1 MSFLTVVPDIV
12 TGAAADVAGIESA
25 IRSANRAAAASTTE
39 VVAAAGDEVSR
50 AIADLFSGHALDY
63 QVLSARATTFQ
74 SELARALNAA
84 AGQYA
89 AAEAAAASD
98 MSAQSIEQ
106 GLLDI
111 INLPTNALVGRPL
124 IGDGASGT
132 TNAQGI
138 GTAGGGGGLLFGN
151 GGRGGD
157 SIAVGVVGGAGGPA
171 GLLGTGGTGGMGGFG
186 AAGGT
191 GGTGGWLYG
200 NGGMGGIGGPFSVGG
215 AGGSALL
222 FGGGGAGG
230 LGGALG
236 GAGGVGGRGG
246 WLIGDGGAGGTGG
259 VSGGPGGVAGG
270 PGGAGGAATVGAP
283 GATGATGGAPAVPVL
298 VDQQLH
304 RPYVNVSIGGGPMS
318 QVVLDTG
325 SVGLIV
331 PPQAVN
337 FASLGPVTHA
347 GYSITYGDIANQ
359 ITETYDTYATTVN
372 FGNGIITAPTNIGV
386 ITSVAQT
393 VNGVTTILPTSA
405 GVPVLGIGA
414 NQLGGSP
421 IAGPV
426 QALPGTLNQ
435 GILINEPAGS
445 VQFGANPGTAF
456 AVSNGAPVT
465 NLLVSVNGG
474 APLPV
479 FSAYVDTGGLS
490 GLLPFYLGTG
500 AVNGLVPAGTH
511 LTVYNDGGVLLYQ
524 QTVGAGS
531 DAPRVGFLSMN
542 TGNTPFELMPI
553 YFSYST
559 PAGTIFYNR

>member
-25 IRSANRAAAASTTE
+25 VRSANRAAAASTTG
-39 VVAAAGDEVSR
+39 VLAAAGDEVSR

-63 QVLSARATTFQ
+63 QMLSVRAAAFQ
-74 SELARALNAA
+74 TELARALNAA
-84 AGQYA
+84 ATQYA
-89 AAEAAAASD
+89 AAEAAAAAD
-98 MSAQSIEQ
+98 LSAQSIEQ
-106 GLLDI
+106 GLLDVV
-111 INLPTNALVGRPL
+111 NLPTNLLLGRPL

-132 TNAQGI
+132 TNAQGV
-138 GTAGGGGGLLFGN
+138 GTPGGGGGLLFGN

-186 AAGGT
+186 APGGA

-200 NGGMGGIGGPFSVGG
+200 NGGAGGIGGPFSVGG
-215 AGGSALL
+215 TGGSALL
-222 FGGGGAGG
+222 FGAGGTGG
-230 LGGALG
+230 LGGVLG

-246 WLIGDGGAGGTGG
+246 WLIGDGGAGGPGG

-270 PGGAGGAATVGAP
+270 PGGAGGAATLGSPGAP
-283 GATGATGGAPAVPVL
+283 GATGGAPAIPVL
-298 VDQQLH
+298 VDHQMH
-304 RPYVNVSIGGGPMS
+304 RPYVNVSIGGGPIS

-331 PPQAVN
+331 PPQDVN
-337 FASLGPVTHA
+337 FASLGPVTHS
-347 GYSITYGDIANQ
+347 GYSITYGDLANQ

-386 ITSVAQT
+386 ITSVVQT

-414 NQLGGSP
+414 TQLGGSP

-426 QALPGTLNQ
+426 QALPGTLSQ
-435 GILINEPAGS
+435 GILINEPAGL

-456 AVSNGAPVT
+456 AVSNGAPIT

-474 APLPV
+474 IPLPV
-479 FSAYVDTGGLS
+479 FGAIVDTGGLS

-500 AVNGLVPAGTH
+500 AVDGLVPAGTH
-511 LTVYNDGGVLLYQ
+511 LTFYTDGGVPLYQ

-559 PAGTIFYNR
+559 PSGTIFYNR

>member
-12 TGAAADVAGIESA
+12 TGAAADVAGIESVL
-25 IRSANRAAAASTTE
+25 RRANQAAAASTTE
-39 VVAAAGDEVSR
+39 VLSAAGDEVSR
-50 AIADLFSGHALDY
+50 AIAQMFSGHAQEY
-63 QVLSARATTFQ
+63 QALSMRATAFQ
-74 SELARALNAA
+74 SELARTLSAA
-84 AGQYA
+84 ASRYV
-89 AAEAAAASD
+89 AAEAAAAAD

-106 GLLDI
+106 GLLDV
-111 INLPTNALVGRPL
+111 INLPTNALLGRPL

-132 TNAQGI
+132 TNAQGV
-138 GTAGGGGGLLFGN
+138 GTPGGGGGLLIGN

-157 SIAVGVVGGAGGPA
+157 SIAAGVVGGAGGPA

-186 AAGGT
+186 AAGGV

-200 NGGMGGIGGPFSVGG
+200 NGGIGGIGGPYSTGG
-215 AGGSALL
+215 TGGSALL
-222 FGGGGAGG
+222 FGAGGTGG

-236 GAGGVGGRGG
+236 GAGGMGGRGG
-246 WLIGDGGAGGTGG
+246 WLIGDGGTGGTGG
-259 VSGGPGGVAGG
+259 VSGGPGGAAAG
-270 PGGAGGAATVGAP
+270 PGGAGGAASLGAP
-283 GATGATGGAPAVPVL
+283 GATGATGGPPAIAVV

-304 RPYVNVSIGGGPMS
+304 RPYVNVSIGGGPIS

-331 PPQAVN
+331 PPQDVN
-337 FASLGPVTHA
+337 FALLGPVTHA
-347 GYSITYGDIANQ
+347 GYSITYGDFANQ

-372 FGNGIITAPTNIGV
+372 FGNGIITAPTTIGV

-393 VNGVTTILPTSA
+393 VNGVTTFLPTSA

-414 NQLGGSP
+414 TQLGGSP
-421 IAGPV
+421 IAGPI

-435 GILINEPAGS
+435 GILINEPAGL

-456 AVSNGAPVT
+456 ALSNGAPIT

-479 FSAYVDTGGLS
+479 FGALVDTGGLS

-511 LTVYNDGGVLLYQ
+511 LTFYNDGGVLLYQ
-524 QTVGAGS
+524 QTVGTGS
-531 DAPRVGFLSMN
+531 DAPRVGFLSLN

>member
-1 MSFLTVVPDIV
+1 MSFLTVGPQLV
-12 TGAAADVAGIESA
+12 TKAAADVAGIEILLRQASQ
-25 IRSANRAAAASTTE
+25 AAAASTTG
-39 VVAAAGDEVSR
+39 VLAPAGDEVSA
-50 AIADLFSGHALDY
+50 AIADLFSRYAREYQAL
-63 QVLSARATTFQ
+63 STRAAGFQ
-74 SELARALNAA
+74 SELARALSAA
-84 AGQYA
+84 AAEYA
-89 AAEAAAASD
+89 AADAAAASD
-98 MSAQSIEQ
+98 LSVQTIEQ
-106 GLLDI
+106 GVLEI
-111 INLPTNALVGRPL
+111 INLPTNLVLGRPL
-124 IGDGASGT
+124 MGDGASGT

-138 GTAGGGGGLLFGN
+138 GTPGGGGGLLIGN

-186 AAGGT
+186 AAGGI

-200 NGGMGGIGGPFSVGG
+200 NGGTGGIGGPFSVGG

-222 FGGGGAGG
+222 FGAGGIGG
-230 LGGALG
+230 LGGELG
-236 GAGGVGGRGG
+236 GAGGMGGRGG
-246 WLIGDGGAGGTGG
+246 LLFGDGGAGGTGG

-270 PGGAGGAATVGAP
+270 PGGVGGAATLGSP
-283 GATGATGGAPAVPVL
+283 GATGATGGTPAIPVL
-298 VDQQLH
+298 VDHQLH
-304 RPYVNVSIGGGPMS
+304 RPYVNVSIGGGPIS

-325 SVGLIV
+325 SEGLIV
-331 PPQAVN
+331 PPQDVN

-347 GYSITYGDIANQ
+347 GYSITYGDVANQ

-414 NQLGGSP
+414 TQLGGSP

-426 QALPGTLNQ
+426 QALPGTLSQ
-435 GILINEPAGS
+435 GILINEPAGL

-456 AVSNGAPVT
+456 AVSNGAPIT

-479 FSAYVDTGGLS
+479 LAAIVDTGGLS

-500 AVNGLVPAGTH
+500 AVDGLVPAGTH
-511 LTVYNDGGVLLYQ
+511 LTFYNDGGVQLYQ
-524 QTVGAGS
+524 QNVGAGS
-531 DAPRVGFLSMN
+531 DAPRVGFLSTN

-553 YFSYST
+553 YFSYGT

>member
-1 MSFLTVVPDIV
+1 MSFLAVMPALLA
-12 TGAAADVAGIESA
+12 GAAADVDGIESLLL
-25 IRSANRAAAASTTE
+25 RANRAAATSTTE
-39 VVAAAGDEVSR
+39 VLAAAGDEVSV
-50 AIADLFSGHALDY
+50 AIARLFSGHAQEY
-63 QVLSARATTFQ
+63 QALSTRAAAFQ
-74 SELARALNAA
+74 TELARALNAA
-84 AGQYA
+84 ATQYA
-89 AAEAAAASD
+89 VAEAAAAAD
-98 MSAQSIEQ
+98 LSAQSIEQ
-106 GLLDI
+106 GLLDVV
-111 INLPTNALVGRPL
+111 NLPTNLLLGRPL

-132 TNAQGI
+132 TNAQGV
-138 GTAGGGGGLLFGN
+138 GTPGGGGGLFFGN

-186 AAGGT
+186 APGGA

-200 NGGMGGIGGPFSVGG
+200 NGGTGGIGGPFSVGG
-215 AGGSALL
+215 
-222 FGGGGAGG
+222 
-230 LGGALG
+230 
-236 GAGGVGGRGG
+236 
-246 WLIGDGGAGGTGG
+246 
-259 VSGGPGGVAGG
+259 
-270 PGGAGGAATVGAP
+270 
-283 GATGATGGAPAVPVL
+283 TGGAPAVPVL
-298 VDQQLH
+298 VDHQLH
-304 RPYVNVSIGGGPMS
+304 RPYVNVSIGGGPIS

-331 PPQAVN
+331 PPQDVN
-337 FASLGPVTHA
+337 FASLGAVTHS
-347 GYSITYGDIANQ
+347 GYSITYGDLANQ

-414 NQLGGSP
+414 TQLGGSP

-426 QALPGTLNQ
+426 QALPGTLSQ
-435 GILINEPAGS
+435 GILINEPAGL

-456 AVSNGAPVT
+456 AVSNGAPIT

-474 APLPV
+474 IPLPV
-479 FSAYVDTGGLS
+479 FGAIVDTGGLS

-500 AVNGLVPAGTH
+500 AVDGLVPAGTH
-511 LTVYNDGGVLLYQ
+511 LTFYTDGGVPLYQ

-559 PAGTIFYNR
+559 PSGTIFYNR